1 MLSCKDYEETVSMI
15 NERTGEKET
24 KLWDDLARAW
34 TQIVKPDTEAKQ
46 NWEEIYEM
54 HFPEKEEVAPVQPK
68 KETKVVKVN
77 PKKKKTEKETTK
89 KPKEAVSKTDVQQ
102 SLTQR
107 TLHDEELS
115 IPKPDPIPEPE
126 RVAEEDVEVIEPDIP
141 GQDTIENHEEW
152 MPDDN
157 QIRGYRAAVTNKL
170 NKLQSLWRGDDQ
182 EKVSLMLEVIK
193 NLKWNLEKL
202 KEEPEN
208 E

>member
-1 MLSCKDYEETVSMI
+1 M
-15 NERTGEKET
+15 
-24 KLWDDLARAW
+24 
-34 TQIVKPDTEAKQ
+34 
-46 NWEEIYEM
+46 
-54 HFPEKEEVAPVQPK
+54 
-68 KETKVVKVN
+68 
-77 PKKKKTEKETTK
+77 
-89 KPKEAVSKTDVQQ
+89 
-102 SLTQR
+102 
-107 TLHDEELS
+107 
-115 IPKPDPIPEPE
+115 
-126 RVAEEDVEVIEPDIP
+126 IEPDIP

-170 NKLQSLWRGDDQ
+170 NKLQSLWSGDDP

>member
-24 KLWDDLARAW
+24 RLWDDLARAW
-34 TQIVKPDTEAKQ
+34 MQIVKPDTEAKQ

-77 PKKKKTEKETTK
+77 PKKKKTEKEAAK
-89 KPKEAVSKTDVQQ
+89 KPKEAVSKADVQQ
-102 SLTQR
+102 SLIQR
-107 TLHDEELS
+107 TLHDEEPS

-170 NKLQSLWRGDDQ
+170 NKLQSLWSGDDP

-193 NLKWNLEKL
+193 NWNLEKL
-202 KEEPEN
+202 KEESEN